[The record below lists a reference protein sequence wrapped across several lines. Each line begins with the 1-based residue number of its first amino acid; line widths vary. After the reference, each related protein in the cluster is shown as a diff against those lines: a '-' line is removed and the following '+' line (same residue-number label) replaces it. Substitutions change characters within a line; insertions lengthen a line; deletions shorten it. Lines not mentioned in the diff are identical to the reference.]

1 MNTLPRALPIALLTA
16 SVMHLASLAFPAW
29 AGTPGATKL
38 GSQKVLTLVVR
49 DPPWVRCN
57 NNMQVAAE
65 LTNIYLLPVQIVPHA
80 LAGPGAKAPAVYYG
94 DELIAEDGG
103 KGNGMVSFTELA
115 DMLEVE
121 GVAKHKQEGRLMAK
135 EPKPAHEALK
145 TAIKDVK

>member
-1 MNTLPRALPIALLTA
+1 MKFAKLLAALIALSA
-16 SVMHLASLAFPAW
+16 AIVGGPAPAW
-29 AGTPGATKL
+29 AGPPGMTKL
-38 GSQKVLTLVVR
+38 GNQKVLTLLVR

-65 LTNIYLLPVQIVPHA
+65 LTNIYVLPVQVIPQA
-80 LAGPGAKAPAVYYG
+80 LAGPGAKVPAVYYG

-135 EPKPAHEALK
+135 EPKPQFDALK
-145 TAIKDVK
+145 AAIKDVK

>member
-1 MNTLPRALPIALLTA
+1 MKARIARLLAALIALTA
-16 SVMHLASLAFPAW
+16 LAGSTAPAW
-29 AGTPGATKL
+29 AGPPGVTKL

-65 LTNIYLLPVQIVPHA
+65 LTNIYLLPVQVVPHA

-103 KGNGMVSFTELA
+103 KGNGMVSFTELS
-115 DMLEVE
+115 DILEVE

-135 EPKPAHEALK
+135 EPKPQHEALK
-145 TAIKDVK
+145 AAIKDVK

>member
-1 MNTLPRALPIALLTA
+1 MNPMPRALPMALLA
-16 SVMHLASLAFPAW
+16 ALALQLAAYAPPLR
-29 AGTPGATKL
+29 AGAPGATKL
-38 GSQKVLTLVVR
+38 GNQKVLTLVVR

-65 LTNIYLLPVQIVPHA
+65 LTNLYQLPVQIVPHG

>member
-1 MNTLPRALPIALLTA
+1 MKFAKRLAALIALATA
-16 SVMHLASLAFPAW
+16 FAGTAAPAW
-29 AGTPGATKL
+29 AGPPGMTKM
-38 GSQKVLTLVVR
+38 GNQKVLTLVVR

-65 LTNIYLLPVQIVPHA
+65 LTNIYVLPVQVVPQA

-94 DELIAEDGG
+94 DELIAEDEG

-135 EPKPAHEALK
+135 EPKPQFDALK
-145 TAIKDVK
+145 AAIKDVK

>member
-1 MNTLPRALPIALLTA
+1 MKTTTAALLAFSIALSAIFATGA
-16 SVMHLASLAFPAW
+16 APAW
-29 AGTPGATKL
+29 AGPPGTTKL
-38 GSQKVLTLVVR
+38 GSHKVLTLVVR

-65 LTNIYLLPVQIVPHA
+65 LTNIYQIPVQVVPHGF
-80 LAGPGAKAPAVYYG
+80 AGAGAKAPAVYYG

-103 KGNGMVSFTELA
+103 KGNGMVSFTELS

-135 EPKPAHEALK
+135 EPKPQFEALK
-145 TAIKDVK
+145 AAIKDVK